1 MLAVIETLRNKM
13 RNCLNNKISEDKK
26 YKNLKGFLM
35 EQEFNFLYS
44 KQDIFAINDWKLN
57 FQFPYRARFLKI
69 SKRSIISDTFCR
81 IL

>member
-1 MLAVIETLRNKM
+1 M
-13 RNCLNNKISEDKK
+13 RICLNNKIREDKK

-35 EQEFNFLYS
+35 DQEFNFLYS

-57 FQFPYRARFLKI
+57 FQFPYKEVFKKI
-69 SKRSIISDTFCR
+69 SKRSIINNTFCY